1 MFIQFIHVHLYS
13 RNEQTAHLLTH
24 FILTHMKTNA
34 KNTYSDKQL
43 LSFNKDSKI
52 KGTFKLI
59 RLELLEFD
67 GLDKVHRVIL
77 EATKTQPNVY
87 KALVEACTK
96 LGKAK
101 DIYYRLGV
109 LRALNNYDSS
119 LQDMIAENKKTA
131 KAAKV
136 VKVVKK

>member
-1 MFIQFIHVHLYS
+1 MNTQ
-13 RNEQTAHLLTH
+13 NTT
-24 FILTHMKTNA
+24 TTKNA
-34 KNTYSDKQL
+34 KNTFSDKQL
-43 LSFNKDSKI
+43 LAFNKDSKL

-59 RLELLEFD
+59 RCELLEFD
-67 GLDKVHRVIL
+67 GLDRIHRTIL

-87 KALVEACTK
+87 KALIENCTK

-119 LQDMIAENKKTA
+119 LQLIIAENKKA
-131 KAAKV
+131 KAESKKAAK
-136 VKVVKK
+136 